1 MNREH
6 SRSGLLMT
14 EILLAI
20 LIFSAAAAGCLKIF
34 AGAAQLSDRAKQLK
48 LALNSTENLIQQ
60 VKSVDGEREL
70 IQELFPGN
78 TIFYDKK
85 GKNCSEEEMDY
96 QVNFTV
102 FSENEET
109 GIEIRCLDKTGKEI
123 YELTTYPEAGD

>member
-6 SRSGLLMT
+6 SRSGLWMT

-70 IQELFPGN
+70 IQELFPEN

-96 QVNFTV
+96 QVNFSI
-102 FSENEET
+102 FSEDGET